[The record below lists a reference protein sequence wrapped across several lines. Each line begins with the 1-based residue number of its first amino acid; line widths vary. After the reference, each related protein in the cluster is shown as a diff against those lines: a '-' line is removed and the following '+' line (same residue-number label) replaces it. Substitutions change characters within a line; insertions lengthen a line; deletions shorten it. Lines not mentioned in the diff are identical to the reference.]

1 VRARNLKEEIALK
14 KVREWLQRYGWTIIP
29 NPKTYRGYDI
39 LAKDKEGNLKK
50 IEVKYRSL
58 PNFQKGTF
66 DLSDTEL
73 KTCDFCFLVIFGPK
87 PDHEYRGML
96 MVVPSQHRVTSV
108 LKHRVHLSYIH

>member
-1 VRARNLKEEIALK
+1 MKEEIALN

-29 NPKTYRGYDI
+29 NPRTYRGYDI
-39 LAKDKEGNLKK
+39 LAKDKKGNPKK

-73 KTCDFCFLVIFGPK
+73 RTCDFCFLVIFGAK
-87 PDHEYRGML
+87 PNHEYLGML
-96 MVVPSQHRVTSV
+96 LVVPSQHRVTSV
-108 LKHRVHLSYIH
+108 LKHRVHLSFIH

>member
-1 VRARNLKEEIALK
+1 
-14 KVREWLQRYGWTIIP
+14 
-29 NPKTYRGYDI
+29 

-58 PNFQKGTF
+58 PNFRKGTF

-87 PDHEYRGML
+87 PNHEYLGIL
-96 MVVPSQHRVTSV
+96 KVIPSQHRMVSV
-108 LKHRVHLSYIH
+108 MKHRVYLSYIH